1 MEKWRFIPLQTRNG
15 YWNMALDE
23 AILNSV
29 INKKSHY
36 TIRFY
41 KWKPS
46 TVSIGLNQS
55 LSTEVNL
62 NVAKENGFN
71 IVRRITGGG
80 AVFHDEFGEITYS
93 IVCSLNFLERFNA
106 KKVIEQFEIIEAGI
120 INGLTSYGLKP
131 EKGIIHCP
139 AIFLNGK
146 KFSGNAQ
153 VRKKGSLLQHGTI
166 LLEINPELM
175 YSVLKAPQN
184 VSKSKMVKSVY
195 SKCVGI
201 RDQLQNYN
209 ENNFLTSLKRGFE
222 SILGIK
228 LEEGN
233 FTKYELNLARK
244 LMMEKYSKE
253 NWLKKYE

>member
-1 MEKWRFIPLQTRNG
+1 MEKWRFIPLQIRNG

-46 TVSIGLNQS
+46 TISIGLNQS
-55 LSTEVNL
+55 FSAEVNL

-93 IVCSLNFLERFNA
+93 IVCSLDFLKKLNA
-106 KKVIEQFEIIEAGI
+106 KKVIEQFEIIETGI
-120 INGLTSYGLKP
+120 VNGLTCYGLKP

-153 VRKKGSLLQHGTI
+153 VRKKGCLLQHGTI

-175 YSVLKAPQN
+175 YSVLKAPYN
-184 VSKSKMVKSVY
+184 ISKSKMVKSVY

-209 ENNFLTSLKRGFE
+209 EKDLLYSLKRGFE
-222 SILGIK
+222 STLGIK
-228 LEEGN
+228 LEEGK
-233 FTKYELNLARK
+233 FIEYELNLARK

>member
-1 MEKWRFIPLQTRNG
+1 MEKWRFIPLQTKNG

-29 INKKSHY
+29 INRKSHC

-55 LSTEVNL
+55 LSAEVNL

-93 IVCSLNFLERFNA
+93 IVCSLDFLEKLNA
-106 KKVIEQFEIIEAGI
+106 KKVIEQFEIIETGI
-120 INGLTSYGLKP
+120 VNGLTSYGLKT
-131 EKGIIHCP
+131 EKGIVHCP
-139 AIFLNGK
+139 AIFLDGK

-153 VRKKGSLLQHGTI
+153 VRKKGYLLQHGTI

-175 YSVLKAPQN
+175 YSVLKAPYN
-184 VSKSKMVKSVY
+184 VSKSKMVRSVY

-201 RDQLQNYN
+201 REQLQNYN
-209 ENNFLTSLKRGFE
+209 ENDLLFSLKDGFE
-222 SILGIK
+222 STLGIE

-233 FTKYELNLARK
+233 FTEFELNLARE
-244 LMMEKYSKE
+244 LMMDKYSKD